1 MPAAIPTMNEPAA
14 REIALVR
21 AIELAD
27 RDQQLLHAEDRRQ
40 ASQAARELS
49 HWQAA
54 KRNSPENSAVT
65 AAPYLHMRAQQL
77 LERLQP
83 RHPSVAAARQL
94 GHWHAWAG
102 IGSALAA
109 VLAGGLAER
118 VVHPHRV
125 DLLSGAL
132 LLIVGW
138 NLAVYLGL
146 LLWPLWNRRQRDAAA
161 EPRGPVPAV
170 LRDGVQRWLAKR
182 VSSAQTEP
190 AAPAVLRRALL
201 AFVRDWSR
209 LVAPLNTARIARM
222 LHLAAALFA
231 AGAIGSLYLRGIVSE
246 YRVGWEST
254 FLDAGAVHGVLSIVS
269 WPLVH
274 LFGMQPFSVEQ
285 VAALQFGQPPQPAS
299 GARWV
304 HLYAALLALFVVL
317 PRAVLAA
324 QAWWRER
331 QLAQAFRL
339 DLDEPYFQRLLASA
353 GGASRAGPGSA
364 GALRVLPY
372 SFSVNDPRRQ
382 GLAAIAAQLLGDD
395 ARLALQ
401 APVGYGEDLPPVDTE
416 PQIPAALTLLLFNLN
431 ATPEVENHGVFIDQA
446 KAAAP
451 RRLAALLD
459 ESGWIERFGRQ
470 PDAAERLAGR
480 RSLWRRFCQS
490 HGLAVA
496 FVDLLDPVL
505 DGLEHDLAARA
516 SALAA
521 A

>member
-1 MPAAIPTMNEPAA
+1 MNEPAA

-27 RDQQLLHAEDRRQ
+27 RDRHLLHAEDRRQ

-54 KRNSPENSAVT
+54 KKDSAVT
-65 AAPYLHMRAQQL
+65 AALYLHKRAQLL

-94 GHWHAWAG
+94 GHWHAWTG
-102 IGSALAA
+102 IGSALVA
-109 VLAGGLAER
+109 VLAGGFAER
-118 VVHPHRV
+118 IVNPHRV

-132 LLIVGW
+132 LLVVGW

-146 LLWPLWNRRQRDAAA
+146 LLWPLWHRRQRDAAVA
-161 EPRGPVPAV
+161 PRLPVPAV

-182 VSSAQTEP
+182 ASSAQTEP
-190 AAPAVLRRALL
+190 AAPEVLRTALL
-201 AFVRDWSR
+201 AFAGDWSR
-209 LVAPLNTARIARM
+209 LVAPLNRARIARM

-254 FLDAGAVHGVLSIVS
+254 FLNAGAVHGLLSIVF

-324 QAWWRER
+324 RSWWRER

-353 GGASRAGPGSA
+353 GGTSRTGPVST

-372 SFSVNDPRRQ
+372 SFSLNDPRRQ

-401 APVGYGEDLPPVDTE
+401 TPVGYGEELPPAETDAR
-416 PQIPAALTLLLFNLN
+416 PAALTLLLFNLS
-431 ATPEVENHGVFIDQA
+431 ATPEAENHGVFIDQA

-459 ESGWIERFGRQ
+459 ESGWVERFGQQ
-470 PDAAERLAGR
+470 PDTAERLAGR
-480 RSLWRRFCQS
+480 RGLWRRFCQS

-496 FVDLLDPVL
+496 FVDLLDPAL
-505 DGLEHDLAARA
+505 DGLEHDLAARP